1 MDKLSKMGSMT
12 QILSEE
18 NLKKTNWEIAVA
30 TAVITKEDAV
40 LIFNRLMEHDKT
52 NSWNESDK
60 TI

>member
-1 MDKLSKMGSMT
+1 MIIKVAFLIMT
-12 QILSEE
+12 RILSEE

-30 TAVITKEDAV
+30 TAVVTKEDAV